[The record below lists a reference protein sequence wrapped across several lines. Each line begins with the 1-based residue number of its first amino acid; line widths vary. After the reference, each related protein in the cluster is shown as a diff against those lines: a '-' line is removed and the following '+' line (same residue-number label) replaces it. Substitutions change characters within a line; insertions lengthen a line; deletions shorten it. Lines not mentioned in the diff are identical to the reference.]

1 MINEILK
8 IVNTVIKAIVNFLNF
23 LGVDNL
29 ITILSALIGLIGVYL
44 TIQFTR
50 NQFNEDKRI
59 GIKPHLNLIVK
70 NIHCSGKN
78 IIQKDRAYEFSDY
91 DTYSV
96 HRERIVGNYKDT
108 SYFLIELSI
117 ENIGLG
123 HALNFKILDIYGEN
137 IDAYIKENLSII
149 KKEDESKILLEVHK
163 YITSDLLDLLYTL
176 NNDKEEKLNVLIS
189 SIVENTPDQKI
200 YENPN
205 IDQILRNNSKE
216 EIYIDIE
223 YHDLLSNR
231 YKKTFCLELYFDLS
245 MNNQDHNYLLEGKVK
260 CLNKKN
266 KEIKF

>member
-1 MINEILK
+1 MTNEILK
-8 IVNTVIKAIVNFLNF
+8 IVNTVIKAIVNF

-70 NIHCSGKN
+70 NIHCSGEY
-78 IIQKDRAYEFSDY
+78 IIQKDRACEFSDF
-91 DTYSV
+91 DIYSV
-96 HRERIVGNYKDT
+96 HRERIVGNYEDI
-108 SYFLIELSI
+108 SYFFIELSI

-149 KKEDESKILLEVHK
+149 KKDDESKILLEVHK
-163 YITSDLLDLLYTL
+163 HVTSDFLDLLDTL
-176 NNDKEEKLNVLIS
+176 NNDKEQKLNVLRS
-189 SIVENTPDQKI
+189 SIVANTPYQKI
-200 YENPN
+200 YENPT

-216 EIYIDIE
+216 EIYIDLE
-223 YHDLLSNR
+223 YYDLLTNR
-231 YKKTFCLELYFDLS
+231 YKKTFCLELYFDLA
-245 MNNQDHNYLLEGKVK
+245 MNNQDYNYLLDGKVK